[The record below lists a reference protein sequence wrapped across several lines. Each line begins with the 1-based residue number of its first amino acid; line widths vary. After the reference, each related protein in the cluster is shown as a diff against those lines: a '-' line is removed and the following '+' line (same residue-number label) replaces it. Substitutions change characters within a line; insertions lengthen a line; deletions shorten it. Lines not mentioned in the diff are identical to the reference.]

1 MVQLKLQFKPTT
13 TPHSERILA
22 NTLGYPKSW
31 HVVRFVPHPL
41 LPTSNT
47 FQDIIYTGDPEVAD
61 AYFNHT
67 AAMDAAMT
75 WMDGENNNN
84 TPSPFDDEGGQ
95 LLPLERELME
105 FEEGDEVQVYYE
117 QDCEWYHAT
126 IIEVIPYRDDV
137 RYTVQFTLDE
147 ATQTN
152 VCLERMRV
160 IKSTKKPKGKGKKGT
175 PAKNSST
182 SKGNSTSTGTASRKR
197 KSTVMTSTTIDDDD
211 TDVTNSADSD
221 GNSKN
226 TNPAKKA
233 KTKNTTPKKGQ
244 TKAKAKPT
252 TPKSKGKTKA
262 KALPKSMTKSATK
275 NKRSSYGSI
284 GYIPDTT
291 ELNLASK
298 FGLPE
303 GWAASVKPNSRFL
316 FKSPDGEMRFKSKKA
331 VFEHLGLPMP
341 KHGHNPLVDDD
352 DMDIDMDGD
361 DNDDE
366 SSSDTEGK
374 ETKVAESKTQN
385 DEEGNDPIAAEDDP
399 PWRTSDHKFIGR
411 RVQYTFL
418 DGIHGKG
425 TITGWISDKDVDS
438 AGDPGFV
445 SEKTNKPAC
454 LFHVTMDLDCPVAS
468 QDFEEY
474 EVDEILIGSAEDS
487 E

>member
-1 MVQLKLQFKPTT
+1 
-13 TPHSERILA
+13 
-22 NTLGYPKSW
+22 
-31 HVVRFVPHPL
+31 
-41 LPTSNT
+41 
-47 FQDIIYTGDPEVAD
+47 
-61 AYFNHT
+61 
-67 AAMDAAMT
+67 
-75 WMDGENNNN
+75 
-84 TPSPFDDEGGQ
+84 
-95 LLPLERELME
+95 
-105 FEEGDEVQVYYE
+105 
-117 QDCEWYHAT
+117 
-126 IIEVIPYRDDV
+126 
-137 RYTVQFTLDE
+137 
-147 ATQTN
+147 
-152 VCLERMRV
+152 MRA
-160 IKSTKKPKGKGKKGT
+160 IKSTKKAKGKGKKGT
-175 PAKNSST
+175 PATNSST
-182 SKGNSTSTGTASRKR
+182 SKGTGTSTVSKKR
-197 KSTVMTSTTIDDDD
+197 KSTVMTSTTIDVDDD
-211 TDVTNSADSD
+211 ADADAMNSADSD

-233 KTKNTTPKKGQ
+233 KTKNTTPKKSQ

-262 KALPKSMTKSATK
+262 KALPKSITKSATK

-331 VFEHLGLPMP
+331 VFEYLGLPMP

-352 DMDIDMDGD
+352 DMDVDMDAD
-361 DNDDE
+361 DNDGDNDNDDDDDE

-374 ETKVAESKTQN
+374 ETKVAESETQN
-385 DEEGNDPIAAEDDP
+385 DEGNDPIAAEDDP

-425 TITGWISDKDVDS
+425 TITGWISDTDVDK

-445 SEKTNKPAC
+445 SEKNNKPAC
-454 LFHVTMDLDCPVAS
+454 LFHVTMDSDCPVAS

-474 EVDEILIGSAEDS
+474 EVDEILVGSADDS